1 MTGQER
7 RKPEKTQPG
16 NPHGL
21 TLRQHILPARSIER
35 FAGTDGCVS
44 VLFKNRPSP
53 QKSIRV
59 SPDNPLFCAN
69 RVWDHGSETSC
80 KSSIEDP
87 FQVLAE
93 RIISG
98 VTTTIV
104 GEDKFI
110 VDSFYGLWEARSFYN
125 LNPIPDVPLSG
136 AIAVERELSKDEQ
149 ELLEKNN
156 VSFVKP
162 NLTFSGRD
170 LTGDM
175 IVMRINQFRR
185 ELEGVSW
192 SIVRSSESDFFV
204 PNAPKFPYVPISPT
218 VSLIA
223 GYPNALIGREEVGR
237 INGQLYGSTDSY
249 IFARDFSRCSVVC
262 SEIRD

>member
-1 MTGQER
+1 MTDQER

-21 TLRQHILPARSIER
+21 TLKQHILPARSIER

-44 VLFKNRPSP
+44 VIFKNRPTL
-53 QKSIRV
+53 QGSIRV

-69 RVWDHGSETSC
+69 RVWDHGSEISS

-87 FQVLAE
+87 FQELAE

-98 VTTTIV
+98 ATTSI
-104 GEDKFI
+104 GEEDKAV
-110 VDSFYGLWEARSFYN
+110 VDSFYGLWESRAWFNANPPTDILINATGVEYN
-125 LNPIPDVPLSG
+125 
-136 AIAVERELSKDEQ
+136 LSKDEQ

-156 VSFVKP
+156 VTYVTPELKIK
-162 NLTFSGRD
+162 GRD
-170 LTGDM
+170 LAGEW
-175 IVMRINQFRR
+175 ISMRIIRWR
-185 ELEGVSW
+185 YELIGINW
-192 SIVRSSESDFFV
+192 SIVRTSEWEFFV
-204 PNAPKFPYVPISPT
+204 PNAPKFHYVPISPT

-223 GYPNALIGREEVGR
+223 EYPQGFIEWTEVGR
-237 INGQLYGSTDSY
+237 INGLLYGLTDSY
-249 IFARDFSRCSVVC
+249 IFARDFSRCCVVC